1 MNEILIVGLVVT
13 NLILC
18 AWIMLLERKLS
29 SLNYIL
35 YSVAIGDVTVTV
47 VDESIVIREEK

>member
-1 MNEILIVGLVVT
+1 MNEILIAGLVVT

-47 VDESIVIREEK
+47 VDESIVIKEEK

>member
-1 MNEILIVGLVVT
+1 MNEILIAGLVVT

-35 YSVAIGDVTVTV
+35 YSVANGDVTVTV
-47 VDESIVIREEK
+47 VDESIVIKEEK

>member
-1 MNEILIVGLVVT
+1 MNEILIAGLVVT

-35 YSVAIGDVTVTV
+35 YSVANGDVTATI
-47 VDESIVIREEK
+47 VDDSIVFTEER